1 MAKPIIVKA
10 PASERTKANHVRRV
24 ARANK
29 RLEKLSFRRFGR
41 TMLLHK
47 HQVLRPGEVLRPS
60 GVKLRNMRWH
70 VGDFLD
76 YCHALADLG
85 DVKTKA
91 ALAAFYANPPA
102 PAQAA

>member
-1 MAKPIIVKA
+1 MSKPIIVKA

-41 TMLLHK
+41 IMLLHK
-47 HQVLRPGEVLRPS
+47 HEVLRPC
-60 GVKLRNMRWH
+60 GAELRNMRRH

-85 DVKTKA
+85 DVKTK
-91 ALAAFYANPPA
+91 LAIFNFYANLSA